1 MEDSHE
7 HELMKNIISRLISQC
22 SSILLSNTDSWLVL
36 SASNSCQ
43 MSQQHCPAPPT
54 LESHQHLLECYKT
67 QDKIIIIQEHESRFL
82 EAWILTS
89 WRERRGYLHWTLQ
102 CKKVAAVEVLKN
114 HVGWLLL
121 AASVSGRNAAQG
133 CVAGAGGDWL
143 LCWAVSV

>member
-54 LESHQHLLECYKT
+54 LESHQHLLECSKT

-82 EAWILTS
+82 EA
-89 WRERRGYLHWTLQ
+89 
-102 CKKVAAVEVLKN
+102 
-114 HVGWLLL
+114 
-121 AASVSGRNAAQG
+121 
-133 CVAGAGGDWL
+133 
-143 LCWAVSV
+143 

>member
-7 HELMKNIISRLISQC
+7 HELMKNIISRLISCQYYWATLTPGWC
-22 SSILLSNTDSWLVL
+22 WVPVIAARCLNNTVLL
-36 SASNSCQ
+36 
-43 MSQQHCPAPPT
+43 
-54 LESHQHLLECYKT
+54 HQHWSHTNIFWNVPRPKII
-67 QDKIIIIQEHESRFL
+67 IIIIQEHESRFL